1 MENKQRAVVLLS
13 GGLDSTTVLSVAKQ
27 AGYECHALSFNY
39 GQRHC
44 SELKAAK
51 QIADYFSVA
60 SHKIFSL
67 DLEQFGGSA
76 LTDKTLNVPDYQDN
90 NAIPITYVPARNT
103 IFLSIALGFA
113 ETLDANTIF
122 IGVSSVDY
130 SGYPDC
136 RPEFIQAFAQCAN
149 LATKL
154 GVSEQS
160 IKIETPLMQL
170 TKAQT
175 IQLGVRSGVDYS
187 LTVSCYRANEQG
199 EACGRC
205 DSCVLRAKGFHDAGI
220 TDPTCYYH

>member
-136 RPEFIQAFAQCAN
+136 RPEFIQAFARCAN

-175 IQLGVRSGVDYS
+175 IQLGNRSGVDYS